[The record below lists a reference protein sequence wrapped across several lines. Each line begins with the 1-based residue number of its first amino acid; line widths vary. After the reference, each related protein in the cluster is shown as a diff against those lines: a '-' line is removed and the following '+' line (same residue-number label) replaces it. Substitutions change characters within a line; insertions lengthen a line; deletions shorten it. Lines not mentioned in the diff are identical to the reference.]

1 MFKEESMTNR
11 FIFVEDTYGI
21 VFHRELIN
29 KLMNKHYLDTTYKPI
44 IRRMHAKK
52 CNPALSRKTRAL
64 IYSFKHWRAL
74 FIIDSEGRNLNE
86 AVEDV
91 ASHFSRYELKN
102 IRVIV
107 VRPRHESW
115 LCIGLGGSR
124 NQCRS
129 RPEEVIVRM
138 LINRGLRIKYYE
150 KSMLTRFAKQINI
163 DLLLSENDFREYIEG
178 LRWLLV

>member
-1 MFKEESMTNR
+1 MDR
-11 FIFVEDTYGI
+11 
-21 VFHRELIN
+21 HC
-29 KLMNKHYLDTTYKPI
+29 LDTTYKPI

-64 IYSFKHWRAL
+64 VYSFRLWRSL
-74 FIIDSEGRNLNE
+74 FIIDSEGRKLGE
-86 AVEDV
+86 AVGDV
-91 ASHFSRYELKN
+91 TSHFSRYELEN
-102 IRVIV
+102 IRVV
-107 VRPRHESW
+107 VVKPRHESW

-129 RPEEVIVRM
+129 RPEEALVRM
-138 LINRGLRIKYYE
+138 LIDRGLRIKYYE